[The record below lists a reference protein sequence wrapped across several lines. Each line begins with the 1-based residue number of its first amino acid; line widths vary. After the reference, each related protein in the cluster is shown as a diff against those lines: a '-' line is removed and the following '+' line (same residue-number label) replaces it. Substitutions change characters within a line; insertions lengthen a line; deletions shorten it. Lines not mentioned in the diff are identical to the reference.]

1 MSEQQEKT
9 HPIAGYIFAV
19 VLACILV
26 YLMGAFNGMDKA
38 ILVAPFFIGWA
49 LISVAMFGK
58 LQGGD
63 SHH

>member
-9 HPIAGYIFAV
+9 HPIAGYVFAV

-38 ILVAPFFIGWA
+38 ILSAPFFIGWA
-49 LISVAMFGK
+49 LISVALYGK
-58 LQGGD
+58 LD
-63 SHH
+63 SSDTQH